1 MRLPRPLAWGLLGLV
16 CALGSCRAPAQRLS
30 AVPKPGWGRVGGLEP
45 ERVAGLAVAGARAPE
60 RPLTGLRGAP
70 GWDRASR

>member
-1 MRLPRPLAWGLLGLV
+1 MPRFVPGLLLLL
-16 CALGSCRAPAQRLS
+16 CAGAACRAPEERRS
-30 AVPKPGWGRVGGLEP
+30 AAPKPGWGRIGALEP
-45 ERVAGLAVAGARAPE
+45 ERVAGRVVAGARAPE